1 MYQRVIFGEIKNEKL
16 RTLTDMNKRE
26 LLVFVSLLIFI
37 VWIGIYPS
45 TFLKVSE
52 RSTQKTIERVFTPQ
66 KVSLLDK

>member
-1 MYQRVIFGEIKNEKL
+1 MYQRVIFGEIKNEKVK
-16 RTLTDMNKRE
+16 TLTDMNKRE

-52 RSTQKTIERVFTPQ
+52 KSTQKTIERVFTPQ
-66 KVSLLDK
+66 KVSMLGH